1 MKTKFKLLGL
11 LTIIVV
17 LVASI
22 VSDAQAVNLYG
33 TRIRDPGHNGAACTG
48 CVPGPNNLNKY
59 YCTTDGK
66 LRTYNSTCTWWSST
80 DIVCQRPNVCHCV
93 NSFSSDHCASA
104 CSYK

>member
-1 MKTKFKLLGL
+1 MKPKFKLLGL

-48 CVPGPNNLNKY
+48 CVPNPNYPDLYLVEFNGLTL
-59 YCTTDGK
+59 C
-66 LRTYNSTCTWWSST
+66 
-80 DIVCQRPNVCHCV
+80 
-93 NSFSSDHCASA
+93 
-104 CSYK
+104 